1 MQYNNEDATS
11 WRSET
16 LSKSQRRDGKEANHH
31 IKRIGNKRFS
41 FLFELNTVSD
51 MKKIVE
57 HAVCCAN
64 ELINNLEREKESK
77 ISYEKQVTMNEN
89 KLKIL
94 LSKESEWHEERSTL
108 NELQKDLRKKLNSSR
123 QMSEE
128 LRNKN
133 EQTQKQV
140 LYVNFELNETERN
153 LQYQKGEVDRLRI
166 NLAIAE
172 SDLVVSKETYEHL
185 KLSEMQQGNEMK
197 VLTDQFADVV
207 TKCRD
212 AFARNEQ
219 LEEEKKN
226 LEESVLQI
234 NETLSNVQNE
244 NMRMQSERDK
254 LLVEKT
260 QDEAVLLE
268 DISMINALTEKLNE
282 KDMLLQRTKAS
293 FEELVNGYK
302 YGKQGLIARRPS
314 SVNTS
319 TDVDIW
325 TQFNSSQSLFRETK
339 GSSKLNQL
347 SNKFRISCTEHERKL
362 NNMKDCNWDRFTK
375 ALVTAKNKYT
385 MECWKTE
392 KIPESNRSFIV
403 DSLYRAFE
411 EIVGLEKDKDTL
423 LVDKS
428 ICEIENK
435 KLNGNVDSLKD
446 RLSQVTFDLNNS
458 VDDKNKMTTIRKTNK
473 KLKMQ
478 LTNSENGQ
486 LELEKNVQNLHTNI
500 NCLQKNSA
508 GWRKKARTYLADN
521 EKLKREMGDRVSQLE
536 TEVKYY
542 RCLDIICQKLEQ
554 KFLHER
560 QMRIEDVEEYEGMK
574 DELNRFKMLIQKY
587 ESKTNHHNEP
597 TSNEEDKQNEKPV
610 INLQTDPTNRKVKDS
625 DKNFQTNIGE
635 LKDEVEEM
643 FATNFQQYSAC
654 IGNKE
659 DQQSEKF
666 NTNTINNNK
675 LKKLKKNLREEIKV
689 LEEKLC
695 NLQTMVRSSDI
706 HCNMRSI
713 EIEREFMNAN
723 QQVKFDE
730 LQLKIRDL
738 EENIKFMD
746 NNKTLP
752 IPPIKITLNK
762 GSATKT
768 RHIKMTDLQRKLQK
782 CKVRIDK
789 IESLHDNEIS
799 ECKQD
804 IVEETIERQLQGDI
818 RAIERKIDEVQT
830 MLSYQN
836 KMQENQ
842 RLSGVEET
850 VLNLKL
856 KSAEIQTTLKSYYQ
870 CGDQQNKLSRLE
882 TTMADLNLKL
892 NKIEQSIA
900 LLSDRNQQSIENTNR
915 ECNSNTIG
923 STSKMTSKTSHS
935 HLQMESQEIKEKS
948 EIPNLKHVVEDLQ
961 KNMNPLTK
969 QKHKVN
975 EGMKLLQLS
984 RNVHDTT
991 TKIEYDKPQISER
1004 QQTVKGVHGKKHSLK
1019 KQNEKADENVEL
1031 VKLTITIRDTATSD
1045 AIKNDNPQIPERQQ
1059 IVKGVHGKK
1068 HSLKKQNG
1076 KADENVEL
1084 VKLKTSIR
1092 DTATSDAIKND
1103 NPQIPELQQT
1113 VKGVHGKKHS
1123 LRKQNGKADE
1133 NVELVKLKTSIRD
1146 TATSDAIKNDN
1157 PQIPELQQT
1166 VKGVHGKKHSLRKQN
1181 GKADENVELV
1191 KLKTSIRDTATS
1203 DAIKNDNPQIPELQ
1217 QTVKGVHGKKH
1228 SLRKQ
1233 NGKADENVEL
1243 VKLKTSIRDTATA
1256 IKNDKSQISER
1267 QQTMKELHPITKK
1280 NDEVDEKEK
1289 LLRCKKNVPNTS
1301 STDMQE
1307 EFSSLR
1313 ADIKEKN
1320 RTLIRIPMMKK
1331 EANDKPEYNNQ

>member
-16 LSKSQRRDGKEANHH
+16 LSKSQRRDGEEANHH
-31 IKRIGNKRFS
+31 TKRIGNKPFS
-41 FLFELNTVSD
+41 FIFELNTLSD

-64 ELINNLEREKESK
+64 ELINNLEREKEGK
-77 ISYEKQVTMNEN
+77 IACEKQLTMNEN

-94 LSKESEWHEERSTL
+94 LSKEGEWHEERSTL
-108 NELQKDLRKKLNSSR
+108 NELQKDLSKKLNSSR
-123 QMSEE
+123 QMSEH

-140 LYVNFELNETERN
+140 LNIDFEFNETKRN

-166 NLAIAE
+166 NLAVAE
-172 SDLVVSKETYEHL
+172 SDLIVSKETCEDL
-185 KLSEMQQGNEMK
+185 KLSEMQQDNEMK
-197 VLTDQFADVV
+197 VLADQFADVV

-226 LEESVLQI
+226 LKESVLQI

-244 NMRMQSERDK
+244 NMIMQSERDK
-254 LLVEKT
+254 LLVEKA
-260 QDEAVLLE
+260 QDEVILLE
-268 DISMINALTEKLNE
+268 DINIINALTEKLNE
-282 KDMLLQRTKAS
+282 KDMLLQRTKTA
-293 FEELVNGYK
+293 FEELVNGCQYV
-302 YGKQGLIARRPS
+302 KQGLTARRPS
-314 SVNTS
+314 GVNTS

-325 TQFNSSQSLFRETK
+325 TQFNYSQPLFRETK
-339 GSSKLNQL
+339 GSTQLNQL
-347 SNKFRISCTEHERKL
+347 SNKLRISCTEHERKL
-362 NNMKDCNWDRFTK
+362 NNLNDCNWERFTA

-392 KIPESNRSFIV
+392 NIPESNRNFIIN
-403 DSLYRAFE
+403 SLYRAFE

-428 ICEIENK
+428 ICEIENR

-446 RLSQVTFDLNNS
+446 KLSQVTFDLNNS
-458 VDDKNKMTTIRKTNK
+458 VDDTNNMTTIRKTNK

-478 LTNSENGQ
+478 LTSSENGK
-486 LELEKNVQNLHTNI
+486 LELEKSMQSLHTNI

-521 EKLKREMGDRVSQLE
+521 KKLKREMGDRVSQLE

-542 RCLDIICQKLEQ
+542 KSLDIICQKLEQ

-574 DELNRFKMLIQKY
+574 DELNRFKMLIEKY
-587 ESKTNHHNEP
+587 ESKTGHHNEP
-597 TSNEEDKQNEKPV
+597 TGNEGNKQNEKPV
-610 INLQTDPTNRKVKDS
+610 INLQIDPTNRKVKDS
-625 DKNFQTNIGE
+625 DKNFQTNLGE

-643 FATNFQQYSAC
+643 FATNFQQYSAG
-654 IGNKE
+654 IDNKE
-659 DQQSEKF
+659 GQQSKKF
-666 NTNTINNNK
+666 DTNTINNNK

-738 EENIKFMD
+738 EENIKFM
-746 NNKTLP
+746 NNDKTFP

-768 RHIKMTDLQRKLQK
+768 RHIKMTDLQWKLQK

-789 IESLHDNEIS
+789 IESLHDNGIS

-804 IVEETIERQLQGDI
+804 IVEEPIERQLQGDI

-830 MLSYQN
+830 MLSDQN

-842 RLSGVEET
+842 RLSDVEET

-856 KSAEIQTTLKSYYQ
+856 KSAEIQNTFKSHYQ

-892 NKIEQSIA
+892 NKIELSIA
-900 LLSDRNQQSIENTNR
+900 LLSDRNQQNIENKNR

-923 STSKMTSKTSHS
+923 STSKMISKISHS

-948 EIPNLKHVVEDLQ
+948 EIPNLKYVVEDLQ
-961 KNMNPLTK
+961 KKKNPSTK
-969 QKHKVN
+969 QKHEVN
-975 EGMKLLQLS
+975 EGMKLLKLP
-984 RNVHDTT
+984 RNVHDKT

-1031 VKLTITIRDTATSD
+1031 VKLKITIRDTATSD
-1045 AIKNDNPQIPERQQ
+1045 AFKNDKPQISERQQ
-1059 IVKGVHGKK
+1059 TVKGVHGKK
-1068 HSLKKQNG
+1068 HSLKKQNE

-1103 NPQIPELQQT
+1103 KPQIPELQQA
-1113 VKGVHGKKHS
+1113 VK
-1123 LRKQNGKADE
+1123 
-1133 NVELVKLKTSIRD
+1133 
-1146 TATSDAIKNDN
+1146 
-1157 PQIPELQQT
+1157 ELQDD
-1166 VKGVHGKKHSLRKQN
+1166 KH
-1181 GKADENVELV
+1181 
-1191 KLKTSIRDTATS
+1191 
-1203 DAIKNDNPQIPELQ
+1203 PF
-1217 QTVKGVHGKKH
+1217 
-1228 SLRKQ
+1228 
-1233 NGKADENVEL
+1233 
-1243 VKLKTSIRDTATA
+1243 
-1256 IKNDKSQISER
+1256 
-1267 QQTMKELHPITKK
+1267 TKK

-1307 EFSSLR
+1307 EFSSPR
-1313 ADIKEKN
+1313 ADIKERN
-1320 RTLIRIPMMKK
+1320 STLIRVPMMKK
-1331 EANDKPEYNNQ
+1331 DANGKSEYNNQ